1 MFQDQRILF
10 SPLDVCIGV
19 GLGAE
24 ETIKLE
30 DDGGGLVKNLFGKE
44 DITISVIVKK
54 LSDSKIKNML
64 C

>member
-1 MFQDQRILF
+1 
-10 SPLDVCIGV
+10 V